1 MQEAVSVTFDTASSS
16 VRCLSYKGCCSAYKR
31 LDGVGGSGNTQ
42 RTGKCSNDSSE
53 ELPKKAEKLF
63 AMFIGHGCGKLK
75 G

>member
-1 MQEAVSVTFDTASSS
+1 MSVTFEQPLL
-16 VRCLSYKGCCSAYKR
+16 LSDECHTR

-42 RTGKCSNDSSE
+42 RTGNYSNDSSE

>member
-1 MQEAVSVTFDTASSS
+1 M
-16 VRCLSYKGCCSAYKR
+16 SYKGCCSTYKR

-42 RTGKCSNDSSE
+42 RTGNYSNDSSE

>member
-1 MQEAVSVTFDTASSS
+1 MSVTFDTASSS
-16 VRCLSYKGCCSAYKR
+16 VRGMSYKGCCSTYKR
-31 LDGVGGSGNTQ
+31 LDGVGSSGNTQ
-42 RTGKCSNDSSE
+42 RTGNYSNDSSE